1 MLSVDDAFVVRYA
14 FAARWFL
21 GYSDPVIVCQTDGDV
36 VVDSLVG
43 SHHVMKSLHLFPPHS
58 AKAGK
63 RPVT

>member
-1 MLSVDDAFVVRYA
+1 MLSVDDVFVVRYA

-21 GYSDPVIVCQTDGDV
+21 GYSDPVIV
-36 VVDSLVG
+36 VDSLVG
-43 SHHVMKSLHLFPPHS
+43 SQHMMKSLHLFPPHS